1 MISFSPLWQTMKDK
15 GVTTYTL
22 REKHG
27 ISHATIQRMQKDMP
41 ISTHTL
47 NKLCAI
53 LHCRVE
59 DILLYIPDK

>member
-1 MISFSPLWQTMKDK
+1 MISFSPLWKTMQDK
-15 GVTTYTL
+15 CVTTYTL

-27 ISHATIQRMQKDMP
+27 MSHATIQRMQKNMP

-53 LHCRVE
+53 LHCRVQ
-59 DILLYIPDK
+59 DVLLYIPDE